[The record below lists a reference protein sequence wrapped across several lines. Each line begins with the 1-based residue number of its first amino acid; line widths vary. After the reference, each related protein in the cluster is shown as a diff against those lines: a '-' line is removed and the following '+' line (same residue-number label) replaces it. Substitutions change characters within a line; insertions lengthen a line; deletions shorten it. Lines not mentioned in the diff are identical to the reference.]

1 MWLDNDVDDDVHDFS
16 DGDGRDWLW
25 EILEERKR
33 ERARDANLKNL
44 EKQIF

>member
-25 EILEERKR
+25 EILERESERV
-33 ERARDANLKNL
+33 RDANLKNL